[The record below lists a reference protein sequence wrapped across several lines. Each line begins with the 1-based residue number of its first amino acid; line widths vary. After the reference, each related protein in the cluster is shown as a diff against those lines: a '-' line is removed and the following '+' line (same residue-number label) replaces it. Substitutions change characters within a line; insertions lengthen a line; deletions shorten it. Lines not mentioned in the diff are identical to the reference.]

1 MRTERTESFLPI
13 NEINSLAGDHKANDN
28 DLKKAIQNVG
38 LLNTDSQVKAMQPK
52 IFRRKFTIAEKLKIV
67 EAFDAC
73 ENSLAR
79 GALLRKEGLY
89 SASIGKWKNEI
100 AGNKP
105 NHLNS
110 NAYKLSL
117 SHNQLARECAM
128 LKKKLA
134 QAEAII
140 DLQKKVSELLSSHV
154 LKSDASEI

>member
-1 MRTERTESFLPI
+1 MRTERTESFLSV
-13 NEINSLAGDHKANDN
+13 NEINSLTKDRNADDN
-28 DLKKAIQNVG
+28 DQVKAIQNNG
-38 LLNTDSQVKAMQPK
+38 LLNPDSQVKAMQPK
-52 IFRRKFTIAEKLKIV
+52 IIRRKFTIAEKLRIV

-110 NAYKLSL
+110 TAYQSTLLQNKLT
-117 SHNQLARECAM
+117 REVAT

-140 DLQKKVSELLSSHV
+140 DLQKKVSELLSTHV